1 MRNFQSICV
10 RNERQFRALTGVSQQ
25 EFDQLVPVFSHCLNE
40 ENRRRYRRQQAQRR
54 RHPGGGRKGILS
66 APELKLFFLLFYLKN
81 YPTFDVL
88 GCLFNMSPSKA
99 QENVMKLIPILKQAE
114 KELHILPHRHLK
126 IVLMDS
132 QQEQVDKKNRKIMID
147 ATERPCRRPKNKRRQ
162 KSHYSGKRKAHTLK
176 NTVIATVN
184 GGIDVIGPATP
195 GHQHDYAM
203 LKGELDPEKP
213 ELSSVEVSVDLD
225 YQGIEKDYP
234 KIGTIHIPHKK
245 PRKSKTHPNPKLTP
259 KQKRENRLI
268 SQVRVGIEHFIGQLK
283 NFGALTIRFRNR
295 LNKIGDQIILVVAG
309 LCNLRNGYE
318 VQ

>member
-1 MRNFQSICV
+1 MRNFQSINV
-10 RNERQFRALTGVSQQ
+10 RNERQFRALTGVSPQ
-25 EFDQLVPVFSHCLNE
+25 EFDQLVPVFARCLNE
-40 ENRRRYRRQQAQRR
+40 EKQRRYRRQRAQRR

-66 APELKLFFLLFYLKN
+66 TPELKLFFLLFYLKN

-99 QENVMKLIPILKQAE
+99 QENVVKLMPILKQAE
-114 KELHILPHRHLK
+114 KELHLLPHRHLK
-126 IVLMDS
+126 IVPGDS
-132 QQEQVDKKNRKIMID
+132 QQEQHSEKNRKIMID

-162 KSHYSGKRKAHTLK
+162 KNYYSGKRKAHTLK
-176 NTVIATVN
+176 NTVIATVK
-184 GGIDVIGPATP
+184 GGIEVIGPTTP
-195 GHQHDYAM
+195 GHRHDYAM

-213 ELSSVEVSVDLD
+213 ALSSVEVLVDLG
-225 YQGIEKDYP
+225 YQGIEKNYP
-234 KIGTIHIPHKK
+234 KIGVIHIPHKK
-245 PRKSKTHPNPKLTP
+245 PRQSKNNPNPTLTP

-283 NFGALTIRFRNR
+283 NFGALTIKFRNR
-295 LNKIGDQIILVVAG
+295 LNNISDQIILVVAG